1 MSVPSRRKRR
11 RKSEQSSLQILEEA
25 FHLLRTVDLKYY
37 WWLYAGLVPFAVAL
51 LYFTADQSR
60 SSLAAQS
67 ILPAS
72 LMMALLYFWMRWC
85 QSKFCEGL
93 WETLSPGALEEKSRG
108 EKFRST
114 AALLLIQA
122 FHFPFLLV
130 GSFFAIPLGW
140 VVAAQQ
146 NFTILAATQKYR
158 DRPLRSLFFNGLK
171 HSHYDWAQ
179 NHGIL
184 LVMFVVSLFTWLN
197 IVATCLMVPGFA
209 KSFFGV
215 ESIFTISPAAAIM
228 NTSFILGSLLLTWLV
243 ISPMMKAAYTL
254 RCFYCESRHTGADL
268 LSRLAA
274 SSRAGKG
281 SADSPADSGVS
292 RTASLALL
300 VFTLSSLPAMS
311 EENVSPGAAK
321 NTQVT
326 EAQFQESMG
335 ATLEQKKYQWQLSRR
350 SLEGEE
356 AAGEN
361 WLTRRINEIAET
373 TRDAF
378 KKFADWLEDM
388 FEKVTRDPKPASK
401 RGTDIDPGFF
411 NTIGST
417 LSIGLIVLVSALVA
431 WLVLIL
437 YRKYRGRDTVEEDEV
452 FDAGS
457 IDLQSEEI
465 VASQLPEDEWMRLAR
480 EQIAKGDT
488 RLAVRA
494 LFLATLAKLGEED
507 LLRIAK
513 FKSNRDYRIELGRK
527 ARKAE
532 DLRSSF
538 DANTKLFERAWYG
551 WHPVSEEAVESF
563 LRNHE
568 RIAVEAKKLAAGYS
582 GEPHAAEVH

>member
-1 MSVPSRRKRR
+1 MSVPDRRKRR
-11 RKSEQSSLQILEEA
+11 RKSEHSSLQILEEA

-67 ILPAS
+67 ILSAS

-93 WETLSPGALEEKSRG
+93 WETLSPGAREEKSPT
-108 EKFRST
+108 EKMRSIS
-114 AALLLIQA
+114 AMLLIQA
-122 FHFPFLLV
+122 FHFPLLLV

-140 VVAAQQ
+140 VLAAQQ
-146 NFTILAATQKYR
+146 NFTILAATQNYH
-158 DRPLRSLFFNGLK
+158 DRPLRSLFFNGMK

-243 ISPMMKAAYTL
+243 VSPMMKAAYTL

-274 SSRAGKG
+274 SSRARERSVG
-281 SADSPADSGVS
+281 SPVDSSIS
-292 RTASLALL
+292 RTALIALC
-300 VFTLSSLPAMS
+300 FFSLSSLPVMS
-311 EENVSPGAAK
+311 EDVSPGVA
-321 NTQVT
+321 TGRPVSG
-326 EAQFQESMG
+326 EQFQESMS

-350 SLEGEE
+350 SLEGEDPMQ
-356 AAGEN
+356 EN

-378 KKFADWLEDM
+378 KKFADWLEEV
-388 FEKVTRDPKPASK
+388 FEKLTKDRKPASRK
-401 RGTDIDPGFF
+401 GTDIDPGFF

-417 LSIGLIVLVSALVA
+417 LSIGLILLVSALAA

-437 YRKYRGRDTVEEDEV
+437 YRKYRGRDTVEADEV

-480 EQIAKGDT
+480 EQIEKGDT

-513 FKSNRDYRIELGRK
+513 FKSNRDYRIELERK
-527 ARKAE
+527 ARKSE
-532 DLRSSF
+532 GLRSSF
-538 DANTKLFERAWYG
+538 EANTKLFERAWYG

-568 RIAVEAKKLAAGYS
+568 RIAVEAKKLAGSYS
-582 GEPHAAEVH
+582 GEPYAAEAH